1 VSPFNLGRFAR
12 CGLLVLGT
20 FALSACAKQA
30 EVVPGA
36 EPTPQPQQPQPPQP
50 KPRPP
55 GGGKGGAGFDP
66 LGGLLGGGAPTP
78 AAAQALKAKYEA
90 LLVGTWVADL
100 GDGWTEE
107 LTYNPDGTYSTKL
120 TGPAP
125 ANAAGKYA
133 VLQLV
138 GTKGLKLRLGEGPGA
153 RTVTASFEGDEL
165 EHPSLRPGT
174 TGTFRKK

>member
-1 VSPFNLGRFAR
+1 MSPFNLGRFAR
-12 CGLLVLGT
+12 CGLLVLGAL
-20 FALSACAKQA
+20 ALSACAKQA

-36 EPTPQPQQPQPPQP
+36 EPQQPQQPPQPPQP
-50 KPRPP
+50 KPRP
-55 GGGKGGAGFDP
+55 GGGKGGPGLSP
-66 LGGLLGGGAPTP
+66 LGGLLGGDAPSP

-107 LTYNPDGTYSTKL
+107 LTYNRDGTYSTKL
-120 TGPAP
+120 TGPSP
-125 ANAAGKYA
+125 ANESGKYA

-138 GTKGLKLRLGEGPGA
+138 GTKGLKVRLGEGPGA

-165 EHPSLRPGT
+165 EQLSLRSGV